1 MRQVVQMLALLTGT
15 CVAAPPTNRVC
26 TDNADC
32 GDRSWHCGAKGR
44 CEQVRDEGGK
54 DDVWLDQ
61 TTYHLVQS
69 WSMIHGRNNVN
80 LNSTLFQPSR
90 GRRSSRRHL
99 ANVPHAARKRILER
113 LRDHKDVSSVLQKQ
127 AVKDGEGPSSFH
139 IDVAEYLL
147 SASPAAVSLFH
158 RVRMNLDSFGLAV
171 TQHMMDEMR
180 PGAGTGG
187 FMECA
192 REGAQCLPIPP
203 CAAADGTYT
212 VRYGLT
218 ARKTTTVKGITLPAS
233 CNVHTFKS
241 DPVPGA
247 PKNCWVE
254 CGAARALPVTTN
266 AICPAVTAAPHASA
280 GAKHRLPH
288 VSDAEMHWATI
299 PLCEEDV
306 TTASGS
312 VKEEAVLQEAIGL
325 MCKHDTY
332 KAAFKNVR
340 LDCRFAAAYSRAI
353 ANAADTDVDG
363 SRGAGGDSDSG
374 RYQTVVHTAADYTTW
389 IERAWVTYFKG
400 TATGMNH
407 VMMVSNL
414 IRSAQMFSK
423 YPLICVVFGQ

>member
-1 MRQVVQMLALLTGT
+1 MT
-15 CVAAPPTNRVC
+15 
-26 TDNADC
+26 
-32 GDRSWHCGAKGR
+32 
-44 CEQVRDEGGK
+44 
-54 DDVWLDQ
+54 
-61 TTYHLVQS
+61 
-69 WSMIHGRNNVN
+69 
-80 LNSTLFQPSR
+80 STPYLHASCIIFYLSD
-90 GRRSSRRHL
+90 GIFFL
-99 ANVPHAARKRILER
+99 IYILIPHTP
-113 LRDHKDVSSVLQKQ
+113 QQ
-127 AVKDGEGPSSFH
+127 GPSSFH

-423 YPLICVVFGQ
+423 YPLICVVFGQVSVSVSLRRAAYARASYALASDACVSPCVAAMSLYLCLFFFSLLLLPHGRSKLSSLLFPSFPF